1 MANKKDKYKVQD
13 DERRK
18 REENEQN
25 LLELDL
31 DDMMGVDETGPD
43 GERPVSEAPP
53 TTEKVHKKYYA
64 KHAVNETVQ
73 SFWVNPVAASPKI
86 MKFNEDIKDINKKN
100 GINILRGQIPLNE
113 YGLHLKKIP
122 TLGKALKAKPDDEAA
137 WADWNGLR
145 EDIKYV
151 NQNKG
156 LPENWT
162 IPATF
167 LYEKFKVKDK
177 TYNEEARSDDEPL
190 SVQESTS
197 ESGNES
203 GRESE
208 TDNEE
213 ESENDNEE
221 ETEEESEGQN
231 EGSDDMSDSD
241 SDSEDDSIERLRRRV
256 SKKYH
261 IPDAGRVMAFRRCGY
276 MGYQCLV
283 EHDNYEGTATT
294 YRLCPASEVGAWSK
308 AKAKDL
314 TQMQLGNERNTD
326 GTFSMTPAHLKEIKW
341 VAWQPKPGTTN
352 TWDNLNPDNWNS
364 PRDAP
369 QVYCFVRY
377 KVDGQIHEALET
389 RTTMR
394 RLLGR
399 KRQLFPDYCILNK
412 AEQQERRWL
421 KRSKNSELKPIS
433 SKNIIKK
440 RHISGLSTKGNTE
453 SIDYDRR
460 VDRWVS
466 GQQHEPAQE
475 KVATKNAEPQKTHG
489 KKAASYRDS
498 ALGSDITGPSK
509 RTAKSSVFGRSKSHL
524 DNWDPWNPISDNS
537 RSGKSKLGKSKSGK
551 SKSGDSNSGKSQSGR
566 SKSGKSS
573 SGKSSSGK
581 SQSGKS
587 VSFAW
592 PTVE

>member
-1 MANKKDKYKVQD
+1 MANKKEKHKVQD

-18 REENEQN
+18 RQETEQN

-31 DDMMGVDETGPD
+31 DDMMEVNETGPD
-43 GERPVSEAPP
+43 GERPVSEGPP

-86 MKFNEDIKDINKKN
+86 MKFNEDIKDINKKH
-100 GINILRGQIPLNE
+100 GINILRGQIPLHE

-122 TLGKALKAKPDDEAA
+122 TLGKALKENPNDEAA

-167 LYEKFKVKDK
+167 LNEKFKVQDK
-177 TYNEEARSDDEPL
+177 TYDEQARSDDEPL
-190 SVQESTS
+190 SIHEST
-197 ESGNES
+197 
-203 GRESE
+203 R
-208 TDNEE
+208 
-213 ESENDNEE
+213 
-221 ETEEESEGQN
+221 QN

-241 SDSEDDSIERLRRRV
+241 SDSGDDSIERLRRRV

-283 EHDNYEGTATT
+283 EHDNHEGTATT

-421 KRSKNSELKPIS
+421 KRSKKSELKPIS

-440 RHISGLSTKGNTE
+440 RHISGLSTKGDTE
-453 SIDYDRR
+453 SVDYDRR

-475 KVATKNAEPQKTHG
+475 NVMITGQHHEPAQEKVATKNAKPQKTHG
-489 KKAASYRDS
+489 KKAPSYRDS

-509 RTAKSSVFGRSKSHL
+509 RTAKSSVFGRSKSRL

-537 RSGKSKLGKSKSGK
+537 RSGKSKSGKSISGK
-551 SKSGDSNSGKSQSGR
+551 SKSGDSNSGKSQSGKSQSGR
-566 SKSGKSS
+566 SKSGKSTSGKSSSGKSS